1 MKKQKAS
8 ERIRYYQN
16 ENGPVISVTVKEPI
30 FQDGL
35 YFRDMN
41 GDGTLTISG
50 DWRKSPKER
59 AADLAARLSP
69 DEKIG
74 LLFLS
79 GWNMGKYQ
87 EDTNFLD
94 ETGILDEK
102 PIDKSSSI
110 FSETTAAGT
119 TETIQK
125 KHVRQFI
132 LRTNPSTRELTDWI
146 NELNRVAEEE
156 KHFIPMLITSNSRN
170 EHAEKIFGMNDAS
183 GEFAAWPGTLGIAAA
198 VKGTGEIEIIDRFAD
213 CVRRNWDAVGMKK
226 GYMYMADCVTDPRW
240 KRTYGTFG
248 EDPQLIQEIFQHLIP
263 GIQGSDDGVTTD
275 GVALTIKHFPG
286 GGARENGFDPHYAT
300 GQWNVYPTE
309 GSLEKYHIPG
319 FLPAIQ
325 KKASSIMP
333 YYAKPCKEKSAE
345 QKDFKGNSL
354 EWAPVGFAFNR
365 MFLQNILREQ
375 MQFEGYINS
384 DSGIVQ
390 NMAWGVEE
398 LEICERVAL
407 AVNAGVDIISG
418 SYDMEAA
425 KEAYMRWKQGY
436 YTEQGHPVPGG
447 YTSEEITLSEEVLNR
462 AVMRTLTERF
472 ALGLFENPYREPEQ
486 AAKVIENAEDWEQAM
501 DVHRK
506 SVVLLKNLQVLP
518 LSGIKETKFYVEYF
532 CKHPE
537 EGTAAAEK
545 EKICRILKEAGAI
558 ITEDYREAS
567 AAVLFVHPS
576 SGEFFESTKGFI
588 ELDICAEKEVCKVD
602 EKGRPISETHRE
614 TTVAEAG
621 RISKIA
627 DTIHKNGGKV
637 IISVNVTLAWQLGNV
652 EPYADTLLAGFD
664 TYPEATLDVIL
675 GKVQPV
681 GVLPLTLPRGDEVL
695 SVDAQGNCVSRN
707 DVPGYDK
714 DLYMPESMK
723 DENGKAYAY
732 RDSAGNYYEY
742 GFGLRLESSVRKE

>member
-1 MKKQKAS
+1 MKTEKAIKKQKAS
-8 ERIRYYQN
+8 RQIRYYRN
-16 ENGPVISVTVKEPI
+16 ENGPVISAAVKEPI
-30 FQDGL
+30 FEDGL
-35 YFRDMN
+35 YFRDVN
-41 GDGTLTISG
+41 GDGILTASG
-50 DWRKSPKER
+50 DWRKDPEER

-69 DEKIG
+69 EEKIG

-87 EDTNFLD
+87 EDVRFLD
-94 ETGILDEK
+94 ETGLLDEK

-132 LRTNPSTRELTDWI
+132 LRTNPTAEELTDWI
-146 NELNRVAEEE
+146 NELNRTAEEMDT
-156 KHFIPMLITSNSRN
+156 FIPMLIASNSRN
-170 EHAEKIFGMNDAS
+170 ENAEKIFGMNDAS

-198 VKGTGEIEIIDRFAD
+198 VKGTGDIAIVDRFAD
-213 CVRRNWDAVGMKK
+213 CVRRDWDAVGMKK

-248 EDPQLIQEIFQHLIP
+248 EDPQLIQEIFEHLIP
-263 GIQGSDDGVTTD
+263 GVQGSDEGVTAN
-275 GVALTIKHFPG
+275 GVAMTVKHFPG

-319 FLPAIQ
+319 FLPAVR

-333 YYAKPCKEKSAE
+333 YYAKPCRAKSAE
-345 QKDFKGNSL
+345 QKDFEGNSL
-354 EWAPVGFAFNR
+354 EWVPVGFAFNR
-365 MFLQNILREQ
+365 IFLQDILRDQ
-375 MQFEGYINS
+375 MKFEGYINS

-425 KEAYMRWKQGY
+425 KEAYKRWEEGH
-436 YTEQGHPVPGG
+436 YTCQGHPVPEG
-447 YTSEEITLSEEVLNR
+447 YTPEEITLSAEALNR
-462 AVMRTLTERF
+462 AVTRTLTERF
-472 ALGLFENPYREPEQ
+472 ELGLFENPYREPEY
-486 AAKVIENAEDWEQAM
+486 AAEVIKDQRDWEQAM
-501 DVHRK
+501 DIHRK
-506 SVVLLKNLQVLP
+506 SVVLLKNLQALP
-518 LSGIKETKFYVEYF
+518 LTAEKEKLVYVEYF
-532 CKHPE
+532 CRHPE

-545 EKICRILKEAGAI
+545 EKICRILKAAGI
-558 ITEDYREAS
+558 MITENYREAD
-567 AAVLFVHPS
+567 AAVLFVHPV

-588 ELDICAEKEVCKVD
+588 ELDICEEKEVRKVD
-602 EKGRPISETHRE
+602 EKGRPVSETYKE
-614 TTVAEAG
+614 TTVAGAG
-621 RISKIA
+621 RIKEIA
-627 DTIHKNGGKV
+627 DAVHNNGGK
-637 IISVNVTLAWQLGNV
+637 IFMSVNVTLAWQLGNV
-652 EPYADTLLAGFD
+652 EPYADALVAGFD
-664 TYPEATLDVIL
+664 TCPEAVVDIIL
-675 GKVQPV
+675 GAEKPV
-681 GVLPLTLPRGDEVL
+681 GVLPITLPRGDEVL
-695 SVDAQGNCVSRN
+695 AVDAQGNCISRN

-742 GFGLRLESSVRKE
+742 GFGLRL